1 MTTTTLTLDLGLLAA
16 GCLEAAAEAIES
28 QLALLDRLAEA
39 AGLAAQDDANFVQF
53 RQQIR
58 NSLLALRGDFKPL
71 PICETSND

>member
-1 MTTTTLTLDLGLLAA
+1 MTTTNLDIDLGGIAA
-16 GCLEAAAEAIES
+16 GAVEHTAEAIEA

-58 NSLLALRGDFKPL
+58 NSLAALRNLQP
-71 PICETSND
+71 PTCPQHHP

>member
-1 MTTTTLTLDLGLLAA
+1 MTTTITLDLGGIAA
-16 GCLEAAAEAIES
+16 GAVEHTAEAIEA
-28 QLALLDRLAEA
+28 QLALLDHLADA

-71 PICETSND
+71 TVRNSIHD

>member
-1 MTTTTLTLDLGLLAA
+1 MTTTLTLDLGGIAA
-16 GCLEAAAEAIES
+16 SAVEHTAEAIEA
-28 QLALLDRLAEA
+28 QLALLDRLADA

-71 PICETSND
+71 PIRESIHG

>member
-1 MTTTTLTLDLGLLAA
+1 MTTTITLDLGGIAA
-16 GCLEAAAEAIES
+16 GAVEHTADAIEA

>member
-1 MTTTTLTLDLGLLAA
+1 MTTTITLDLGGIAA
-16 GCLEAAAEAIES
+16 GAVEHTAEAIES
-28 QLALLDRLAEA
+28 QLALLDRLADA

-71 PICETSND
+71 PICEASND